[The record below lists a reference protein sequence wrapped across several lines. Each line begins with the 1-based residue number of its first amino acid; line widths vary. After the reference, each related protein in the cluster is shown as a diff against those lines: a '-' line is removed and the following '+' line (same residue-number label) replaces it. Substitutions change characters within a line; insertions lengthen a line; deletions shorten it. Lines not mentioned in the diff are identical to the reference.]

1 MKVLYDVSIFGVV
14 QRHPQHATGIYRVVD
29 DLACALISSGKCS
42 LNFCA
47 TEPEW
52 HYSAIEFV
60 KNSHDFKDICFSH
73 SAWRYQSF
81 RQFPKA
87 NRRANVATGFSKIAW
102 RIARKILNHSAHP
115 QNPKPI
121 QEKSLKWADVFH
133 STFYAIPNQ
142 VRDRNNIRIFITIY
156 DLIPILLPQF
166 YNGNS
171 TLKTIINGLQE
182 DDWIICISQKTKD
195 DLCNY
200 RKAIDPRRVFVTH
213 LAASDRFY
221 PCRDA
226 AQMEAVRSKYKIPAG
241 QYILSLSTFEP
252 RKNLAHLIRSF
263 SQLIR
268 QEPLKDL
275 RLVLAGGLGWKYE
288 SIFEELT
295 GNDEAIRSR
304 IVFTGRVADEDM
316 AELYSGAVAFVF
328 PSLFEGFGLPPLE
341 AMQCG
346 VPVITSNTSS
356 LPEVVGDAGIM
367 VDPQDGDA
375 LCQAMLKLASDGNLR
390 EAMSQKSLQ
399 QAKQFSWVRCADQ
412 TVNAYQTAVS
422 GKI

>member
-1 MKVLYDVSIFGVV
+1 MKVIYDVSIFGLV

-29 DLACALISSGKCS
+29 DLARALIHSGKCS

-47 TEPEW
+47 TELEW
-52 HYSAIEFV
+52 HYAAIEFV
-60 KNSHDFKDICFSH
+60 KNSPDFKDICFSH

-81 RQFPKA
+81 RQFPKV
-87 NRRANVATGFSKIAW
+87 NRRANAATGLEKILW
-102 RIARKILNHSAHP
+102 RTARKLLRHSAHP
-115 QNPKPI
+115 PHPKLI
-121 QEKSLKWADVFH
+121 QEKSLNWADVFH
-133 STFYAIPNQ
+133 SKFYAIPNE
-142 VRDRNNIRIFITIY
+142 VRGRNMRIFITIY
-156 DLIPILLPQF
+156 DLIPILLPQY

-171 TLKTIINGLQE
+171 PLKTIIDDIQE
-182 DDWIICISQKTKD
+182 DDWIICISQKTKE

-200 RKAIDPRRVFVTH
+200 RPAIDPRRVFVTH
-213 LAASDRFY
+213 LAASERFY
-221 PCRDA
+221 PSRNTVK
-226 AQMEAVRSKYKIPAG
+226 MKTVRSKYKIPEG
-241 QYILSLSTFEP
+241 QYILSLCTFEP

-275 RLVLAGGLGWKYE
+275 RLVLAGSLGWKYE
-288 SIFEELT
+288 SIFAELT
-295 GNDEAIRSR
+295 GNDEAVRSR
-304 IVFTGRVADEDM
+304 ITFTGRVDDEDM
-316 AELYSGAVAFVF
+316 AVLYSGAVAFVF

-390 EAMSQKSLQ
+390 ASMSQNSLQ
-399 QAKQFSWVRCADQ
+399 QAKQFSWSRCADQ
-412 TVNAYQTAVS
+412 TINAYQTAVS
-422 GKI
+422 DKI